1 MSSTILSRRGAL
13 FGCCSKARGPPLPFT
28 WYSGSLTTTF
38 HAVYRARTI
47 DSSSRRRVSSQVK
60 QKFPGAPESHYAST
74 LKNLNI
80 LSDAKV
86 VVVGRTDKLEAIEK
100 TGTNVVGFVDETS
113 QDLTR
118 SIQNV
123 LKDALPW
130 VLFIS
135 TQKALPV
142 LEALKCATQVQIPL
156 VVCATSQ
163 FEEGEMK
170 ELRGILD
177 QSAMTRLLGPGSS
190 VFAAPH
196 SGLAVWDKPLDAVKP
211 GTIGIVGSDY
221 KSIEEAVE
229 ATKKYGHSVIFDLG
243 TNPRAGTRPWEAA
256 EWMFSDDGTE
266 ILLVMA
272 NGNSEMEGEVAKA
285 YKEYAERTPDNQ
297 RRKRMIGIIQ
307 GDGRKQWEEAGILV
321 ASKMSEAIGLI
332 SKETEKISEKREEV
346 AEVVDR
352 EPAQVS
358 VTDI

>member
-1 MSSTILSRRGAL
+1 MSVSIHSRRSTL
-13 FGCCSKARGPPLPFT
+13 SGCCSIAR
-28 WYSGSLTTTF
+28 
-38 HAVYRARTI
+38 AYRAGSI
-47 DSSSRRRVSSQVK
+47 VQSPRRWVSDQVK

-86 VVVGRTDKLEAIEK
+86 VVVGKADKLEAIEK
-100 TGTNVVGFVDETS
+100 SGTNVVGFVDETS
-113 QDLTR
+113 QDLAS

-135 TQKALPV
+135 TQKASPV
-142 LEALKCATQVQIPL
+142 LEALKCATRVQIPL
-156 VVCATSQ
+156 VVCSTSH
-163 FEEGEMK
+163 FEEDEMK

-196 SGLAVWDKPLDAVKP
+196 SGLAVWDRPIDAVKS
-211 GTIGIVGSDY
+211 GTIGIVGSNF
-221 KSIEEAVE
+221 KSVEEAVQ
-229 ATKKYGHSVIFDLG
+229 ATKEYGHSFICDLG
-243 TNPRAGTRPWEAA
+243 KSPGAGTRPWEVA
-256 EWMFSDDGTE
+256 EWMLSDDGTE
-266 ILLVMA
+266 ILLIMA

-321 ASKMSEAIGLI
+321 ASNISEAISLI
-332 SKETEKISEKREEV
+332 GKETEKISEKREEM
-346 AEVVDR
+346 ADVVDR
-352 EPAQVS
+352 DPAQVS